1 MACSRR
7 VGARLT
13 QRKPTEVAAAPEK
26 SAEPPKA
33 KRSRAEEP
41 AEFDLSRALMSN
53 FH

>member
-13 QRKPTEVAAAPEK
+13 QRKPAEVAVPEK
-26 SAEPPKA
+26 VAEPPKA
-33 KRSRAEEP
+33 KRTRAEEP